1 MIQLPNRTWKK
12 WIRQLRKIPSNIVT
26 KVSPSSRRGR
36 IKTTASFYISHYD
49 DHDGIDSDVDVD
61 EGYQCSH
68 PLDHDLSSDM
78 NAIDSSSEKNRS
90 NSSLQNYILH
100 AGSTPLIRRNSS
112 DIDKLRASAL
122 LVIDKQD
129 ITCKSAECLLNDYGD
144 IKPIK
149 QAKIHW
155 SIDILNDSSTSYKV
169 TEEIV
174 QPTNK
179 KGHSRSKSASLLKST
194 VVKECQTVFHKE
206 NSKSSVNAPEVNMI
220 GKNDPGIKSH
230 TLPRILDAINLQDNS
245 YSSLHEQLPSLSTI
259 TAKIYKKKRDKIGSL
274 FSTIGL
280 EKKNVT
286 RYEWSYRMCR
296 AVFIQVTSG
305 VIFMLTTSFFN
316 CYVRGIAIRIRP
328 TQKAISLWS

>member
-26 KVSPSSRRGR
+26 KVSPSPKRGR

-49 DHDGIDSDVDVD
+49 DHDGIDSDVDVE
-61 EGYQCSH
+61 EGFQCSH
-68 PLDHDLSSDM
+68 PLDYDFSSDM
-78 NAIDSSSEKNRS
+78 NAIDSSSEQNI
-90 NSSLQNYILH
+90 NSSLQNCILH

-149 QAKIHW
+149 QAKIHR
-155 SIDILNDSSTSYKV
+155 SIDILNESSTSYQVAEKV
-169 TEEIV
+169 I

-179 KGHSRSKSASLLKST
+179 KGHSRSKSAGLLKST
-194 VVKECQTVFHKE
+194 VVKECQTSFHKE
-206 NSKSSVNAPEVNMI
+206 NSKSSANVPDVNMTV
-220 GKNDPGIKSH
+220 KTNPGIKSH
-230 TLPRILDAINLQDNS
+230 TLPRILDETNLKDNP
-245 YSSLHEQLPSLSTI
+245 YSSLHQQLPSLSTT
-259 TAKIYKKKRDKIGSL
+259 TAKKHKKKRDKIGSL

-280 EKKNVT
+280 EKKNAI
-286 RYEWSYRMCR
+286 RYEWSYRMYR
-296 AVFIQVTSG
+296 AHFIQLTSG
-305 VIFMLTTSFFN
+305 VNSMFTTSYFN
-316 CYVRGIAIRIRP
+316 CYVKDIAIRIRP
-328 TQKAISLWS
+328 TQKAICLWS